1 MKGNTP
7 RPEVPGAT
15 PQKPYEAPVLKEFG
29 TIAELT
35 KVTASNNT
43 NKDNTPANT
52 KT

>member
-7 RPEVPGAT
+7 RPEAPGET

-35 KVTASNNT
+35 KITASANAT
-43 NKDNTPANT
+43 KDATPANT